1 MVGLLVTS
9 KRTYANTCL
18 PGLLLP
24 VPLSPRQA
32 TADHVSAGDPQTVM
46 AGLAQSLV
54 GHYSFPLGPGAHRIF
69 LCVCPLRVSVSPSPL
84 GVEELNPF
92 VLQSQIPWGFLIP
105 LPDPQVGKSVLGPR
119 TFAGS
124 LVLLFSSLWV
134 AHLED
139 MGFGFIMIAPLL
151 PSH

>member
-1 MVGLLVTS
+1 MPTHASQVCCCQCPCPHGRPLLTTSLQETLKQSWQVWLSLLWVT
-9 KRTYANTCL
+9 T
-18 PGLLLP
+18 PFP
-24 VPLSPRQA
+24 WV
-32 TADHVSAGDPQTVM
+32 
-46 AGLAQSLV
+46 LV
-54 GHYSFPLGPGAHRIF
+54 HTGFF

-92 VLQSQIPWGFLIP
+92 VLQSQIPWGFPIP

-139 MGFGFIMIAPLL
+139 MGFDFIMIAPLL